1 MRKIF
6 IIFALFA
13 IALVGISGCGG
24 GSAGSS
30 SNPPGGNDDVPEV
43 VQLVPSHTVAQT
55 NSTVYLHVQVL
66 NGNGQPM
73 KNVAVTFTNLSE
85 PTGFF
90 TSLLKFVG
98 VKKEIGTLS
107 ASIIKTDR
115 RGIATAKLRSNT
127 SGFVTVQAEV
137 NKGVG
142 QLRDKKTIFFGEI
155 SGPVTSAPTLDLL
168 VDDGIGTFDQIEDF
182 QLFKGGSATDNQRT
196 IKAVILDG
204 SGTPMQG
211 VTVTFGSD
219 SPAEVTFTPT
229 LQTAVTNA
237 NGEAFIL
244 VTVNPAILT
253 NLQRVLNITAQATA
267 NSTSLADVVS
277 LFLQPVTVSSVKV
290 AANPDRVAPNGTSTI
305 LASVKMLGSLPVPD
319 GSFVSF
325 ETTCGAVTPFGQ
337 TTDGVATATFTAPSV
352 PPSGPCTV
360 TASIGGV
367 SGTTN
372 ITVTT
377 TLTVQPSTQTMNGIA
392 GGTAT
397 FTIFGGASPYTVFS
411 NDAAFPA
418 VVAGN
423 IFTVNVA
430 PNSIPKTVTYT
441 VRDSLG
447 TSVTAT
453 LTIAGGTSL
462 AVLPSAVTVDS
473 SAPDDTITFTVF
485 GGVAPYSVFSNNPA
499 SFPPSTPTV
508 ASNGGAFTVT
518 VPADAPSGSVILTIR
533 DSGNPAATA
542 TATIT
547 ISKIAPQPL
556 IVIPSTRS
564 IGNPVAGNT
573 ANFTIL
579 GGKAPYKA
587 FSNNA
592 ALVTV
597 PEDAAGNTVT
607 ITVASVPSIDT
618 TVTITIFDS
627 LGDSVAASLILDV
640 APILPLAVIPTTQTI
655 SNPTVGNT
663 AQYQVTGGTGGY
675 TAFSNNPALATATVA
690 GNVVTATVQSVP
702 STDTTVTFTIYD
714 SAAST
719 ISATLTLD
727 VAPAQ
732 PLTVLPN
739 ARTISG
745 ETGGARTF
753 TIFGGVPGY
762 TVTSS
767 NPSIAFD
774 SGSGDGDWS
783 VANSGG
789 SITVNVPANI
799 PASSVTLTVRD
810 QAGTSTTATL
820 TITTGPTLT
829 VQPGSQIING
839 TTGGVAT
846 YTIFGGVPGYTV
858 ASSNPAIAFDS
869 APGDGNWT
877 VGASGGTFAVTVPAL
892 SPSGAITLS
901 VRDSAGTTQNATL
914 TIAAPTTTLSITPTT
929 FTIGTTLGGTVDI
942 QYFASGGAAP
952 YQVFFTLPVFV
963 DPASP
968 TQNTDVV
975 GTIGDN
981 NQEFI
986 ARYVWNAGDTATFQL
1001 IVVDSLGAVQT
1012 STITMAP

>member
-13 IALVGISGCGG
+13 LALTGISGCGG

-30 SNPPGGNDDVPEV
+30 SNPPGGNDDVAEV
-43 VQLVPSHTVAQT
+43 VQLIPSHTVAQT
-55 NSTVYLHVQVL
+55 NSTVYLHVKIL

-73 KNVAVTFTNLSE
+73 KNVPVTFTNLSE

-98 VKKEIGTLS
+98 VKKAISTLS

-127 SGFVTVQAEV
+127 PGFVTVQAEV
-137 NKGVG
+137 NTGVG
-142 QLRDKKTIFFGEI
+142 TVRDKRTIFFGEI
-155 SGPVTSAPTLDLL
+155 SGTATSSPTMSLHVKSAAND
-168 VDDGIGTFDQIEDF
+168 TFDETEDL
-182 QLFKGGSATDNQRT
+182 QLFKGGSAADNQRT
-196 IKAVILDG
+196 IKAVVFNS
-204 SGTPMQG
+204 SGVPAPN

-219 SPAEVTFTPT
+219 SPDEVTFTPS

-237 NGEAFIL
+237 SGEAFIL
-244 VTVNPAILT
+244 ITVKPAILT
-253 NLQRVLNITAQATA
+253 SLQRVLNITAQATVD
-267 NSTSLADVVS
+267 STSVAAAKS
-277 LFLQPVTVSSVKV
+277 LFLDAVTVSTPITVS
-290 AANPDRVAPNGTSTI
+290 ANPSVVAPNGTSTI

-337 TTDGVATATFTAPSV
+337 TTAGVATATFTAPSV

-377 TLTVQPSTQTMNGIA
+377 TLTVQPATQTMNGIT

-397 FTIFGGASPYTVFS
+397 FTIFGGSSPYSVFS
-411 NDAAFPA
+411 NDVSFPA
-418 VVAGN
+418 TLTGN
-423 IFTVNVA
+423 IFTVNVS

-441 VRDSLG
+441 VRDSVG
-447 TSVTAT
+447 TSVPAT
-453 LTIAGGTSL
+453 LTIAGGTAL
-462 AVLPSAVTVDS
+462 AVLPSAVNADS
-473 SAPDDTITFTVF
+473 AAPEDTITFTIF
-485 GGVAPYSVFSNNPA
+485 GGVPPYSVFSNNPTL
-499 SFPPSTPTV
+499 FPPSPLIDGT
-508 ASNGGAFTVT
+508 FTVT
-518 VPADAPSGSVILTIR
+518 VPVDAPSGTVVMTIR
-533 DSGNPAATA
+533 DSGSPAATV
-542 TATIT
+542 TANITIT
-547 ISKIAPQPL
+547 KIAPQPL

-810 QAGTSTTATL
+810 QAGTSITATL
-820 TITTGPTLT
+820 TITAGPTLT

-877 VGASGGTFAVTVPAL
+877 VGSSGGTFAVTVPAL

-901 VRDSAGTTQNATL
+901 VRDSAGTTQNVTL

-929 FTIGTTLGGTVDI
+929 FNIGTTLGGTVDI

-986 ARYVWNAGDTATFQL
+986 VRYVWNAGDTATFQL

-1012 STITMAP
+1012 SIITMAP